1 MSKTNN
7 IVTFV
12 DHIGRTIIGTS
23 EGDIDKGAAFLVRN
37 PAIIHVQP
45 TQTGQLNVQTI
56 PMYFRE
62 FLGEK
67 SREAGTVWK
76 FNYASV
82 VMGTDVR
89 NDERLITQYERLF
102 SNAPGEAPKQ
112 AEQKDE
118 RVIKLFDE

>member
-1 MSKTNN
+1 MSKSNS

-12 DHIGRTIIGTS
+12 DHIGRTIIGGN
-23 EGDIDKGAAFLVRN
+23 EGDTDKGAAFLVKN

-56 PMYFRE
+56 PMFFRE

-76 FNYASV
+76 FNYSNVVIGVSV
-82 VMGTDVR
+82 E
-89 NDERLITQYERLF
+89 NDERIITQYERLF
-102 SNAPGEAPKQ
+102 SNTPSSEPKQ
-112 AEQKDE
+112 EQKDE